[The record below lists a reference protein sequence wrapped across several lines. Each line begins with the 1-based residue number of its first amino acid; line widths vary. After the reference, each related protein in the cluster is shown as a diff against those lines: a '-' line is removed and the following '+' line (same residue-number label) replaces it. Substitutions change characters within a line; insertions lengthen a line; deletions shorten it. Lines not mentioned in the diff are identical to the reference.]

1 MKLKD
6 VKQRQVYMCSLND
19 GLDHEQK
26 GVRPCIVL
34 SVDVQNENSD
44 NIIIVSITHKP
55 KKHQPTHWYLYSKDY
70 DFFKFPKNIVLGES
84 IRSISKNRLQRYIGE
99 INYND
104 FYEILECIKYNF
116 EIIK

>member
-1 MKLKD
+1 MIKEI
-6 VKQRQVYMCSLND
+6 KQRQVYMVAIND
-19 GLDHEQK
+19 TIDHEQR
-26 GVRPCIVL
+26 GIRPCVVL

-44 NIIIVSITHKP
+44 NIIVVFITHKN
-55 KKHQPTHWYLYSKDY
+55 KKYQPTHWYLYNNDY
-70 DFFKFPKNIVLGES
+70 NFFTFQKNTVLGES

-104 FYEILECIKYNF
+104 FYEILDCIKYNF